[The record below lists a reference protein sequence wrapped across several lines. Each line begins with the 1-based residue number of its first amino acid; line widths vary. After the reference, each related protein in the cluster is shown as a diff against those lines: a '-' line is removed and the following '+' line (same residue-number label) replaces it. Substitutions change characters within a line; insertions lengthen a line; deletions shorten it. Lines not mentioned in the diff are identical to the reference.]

1 MSLSTGLDVSIMY
14 YDKRV
19 SEAPTRAAGSPLKSF
34 HNAAKRELLVRFAG
48 PSLLDL
54 ACGRGGDIHK
64 WRAAGVGRAL
74 GLDASA
80 ASVDEAC
87 QRFEATG
94 GDEKYTFETRDLR
107 HAFDSPSTRHAFD
120 TVTCMFALQYF
131 FGTEASARAVFE
143 TVASSLAPGGHF
155 VGIVPD
161 ATHVVEVLR
170 ANGGKVDD
178 GVASMRALWD
188 GPTRTFGSEYA
199 FGVAGTIVDA
209 SNVEFLVFKNVV
221 TALARAHGLE
231 PVDIHG
237 GGCFTPDGPGWAWL
251 APPYGGA
258 EGSCTRMYK
267 AFAFV
272 KV

>member
-1 MSLSTGLDVSIMY
+1 MY

-19 SEAPTRAAGSPLKSF
+19 SEAPSRAAGSPLKSF

-48 PSLLDL
+48 SSLLDL

-64 WRAAGVGRAL
+64 WRVAGVRSAL

-80 ASVDEAC
+80 ASVDEARR
-87 QRFEATG
+87 RFEATG
-94 GDEKYTFETRDLR
+94 GDEDYTFETRDLR
-107 HAFDSPSTRHAFD
+107 HAFRPPHAFD

-161 ATHVVEVLR
+161 ATRVVEVLR
-170 ANGGKVDD
+170 ANDGKVDD

-188 GPTRTFGSEYA
+188 GPTRPFGSEYA
-199 FGVAGTIVDA
+199 FGVSGTIVDS

-237 GGCFTPDGPGWAWL
+237 GGCFTPGGPGWAWL

-258 EGSCTRMYK
+258 AGSCTRMYK
-267 AFAFV
+267 ALAFV